1 MRVIEEIAR
10 VIVKFI
16 LCTFVRVKVSGLEN
30 IPEKGGFIM
39 AANHNSALD
48 VIYVEYKLKRRV
60 RWMAKA
66 ELFKNKLV
74 GWFLKKLGAFPVK
87 RGAVDINAAKTVFEL
102 LKDGEI
108 LGIFPQGT
116 RSKDPANPVKARHG
130 VAKFAV
136 EAGVPVVPVALY
148 GKFRIFGKAYVKYGK
163 PFMIEKKADGT
174 PYTKAEYTEISQKLV
189 DDIYAMMT
197 EDGNGN
203 NKG

>member
-102 LKDGEI
+102 LKGGEYWEFSHRGHVQRI
-108 LGIFPQGT
+108 LQIPL
-116 RSKDPANPVKARHG
+116 RH
-130 VAKFAV
+130 VTV
-136 EAGVPVVPVALY
+136 
-148 GKFRIFGKAYVKYGK
+148 
-163 PFMIEKKADGT
+163 
-174 PYTKAEYTEISQKLV
+174 
-189 DDIYAMMT
+189 
-197 EDGNGN
+197 
-203 NKG
+203 